1 MHLLTRAFA
10 YMAVKSVVLVKPK
23 EPSAGRN
30 VLSGHLEA
38 EEGRLTLVTAHCP
51 FHH

>member
-1 MHLLTRAFA
+1 MHLLMHFA
-10 YMAVKSVVLVKPK
+10 YLAVKSVVLLKPK
-23 EPSAGRN
+23 EPSEGEN

-38 EEGRLTLVTAHCP
+38 EEGRLTLVTARCP